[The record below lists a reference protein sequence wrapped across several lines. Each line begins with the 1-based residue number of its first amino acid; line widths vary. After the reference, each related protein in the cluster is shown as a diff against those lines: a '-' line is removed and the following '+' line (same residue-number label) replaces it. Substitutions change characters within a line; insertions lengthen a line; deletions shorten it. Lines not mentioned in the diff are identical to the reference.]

1 MPMRRDDRKAESRPT
16 RPGGASGTILAL
28 VAGIAVAGLPHAAAA
43 YVGPGAGLTMLGALW
58 AVIAAVLFAL
68 AGLVIWPI
76 RAMRRRRKQLAS
88 SKAATVPG
96 DGDAGGA

>member
-1 MPMRRDDRKAESRPT
+1 MRRDDRKAESRRTT
-16 RPGGASGTILAL
+16 RGGGRGTMLAL
-28 VAGIAVAGLPHAAAA
+28 VAGIAVAVLPQAAAA

-58 AVIAAVLFAL
+58 AVIAAVLFAV

-88 SKAATVPG
+88 AKAVPG
-96 DGDAGGA
+96 DGEAGGA

>member
-1 MPMRRDDRKAESRPT
+1 MRRDDPRAERPT
-16 RPGGASGTILAL
+16 WPGGGSATIVAL

-58 AVIAAVLFAL
+58 AVIAAILFAL

-88 SKAATVPG
+88 AKAATVPG

>member
-1 MPMRRDDRKAESRPT
+1 MKRDDRRTKSRPT
-16 RPGGASGTILAL
+16 RSDGRSGTILAL
-28 VAGIAVAGLPHAAAA
+28 VAGMAVAGLPHAAAA

-76 RAMRRRRKQLAS
+76 RAMRRRRQQLAS
-88 SKAATVPG
+88 AKAATAPG